1 MKIYAHRGSSIAH
14 PELTMVA
21 YKAALD
27 DGADG
32 FECDVRL
39 TKDNQLVLWHDA
51 DMQRIAGNAARI
63 ADSTFNEIKSHY
75 PQVITLDQLLVF
87 ARDNKK
93 ELAIETKH
101 PVPSASAVEKK
112 VMHLL
117 GQEKTVADIHLM
129 SFSWLALEIIR
140 KIEPQQKTVALLHD
154 TFSFAM
160 RRFTSAQSIGPGITA
175 FRQKPHLNQDPRNL
189 FVWTVDDADD
199 MRFCADNGVDVLITN
214 TPSFARSVLGYNY

>member
-1 MKIYAHRGSSIAH
+1 MKIYAHRGSSITH
-14 PELTMVA
+14 PELTMAA
-21 YKAALD
+21 YKAAID

-39 TKDNQLVLWHDA
+39 SKDNQLVLWHDS
-51 DMQRIAGNAARI
+51 DMNRIAGNSARI
-63 ADSTFNEIKSHY
+63 AELTLKEIKTHY
-75 PQVITLDQLLVF
+75 RQAMTLEELLEL

-112 VMHLL
+112 VMNLL
-117 GQEKTVADIHLM
+117 QQEKPVADIHVM
-129 SFSWLALEIIR
+129 SFSWLALENIR
-140 KIEPQQKTVALLHD
+140 KIDPQQKTVALLHD

-175 FRQKPHLNQDPRNL
+175 FRKKPHLNQDPRNL
-189 FVWTVDDADD
+189 FIWTVDNADD

-214 TPSFARSVLGYNY
+214 TPSYARSVLGYN

>member
-1 MKIYAHRGSSIAH
+1 MKIYAHRGSSVAH
-14 PELTMVA
+14 PELTMAA
-21 YKAALD
+21 YKAAID

-51 DMQRIAGNAARI
+51 DMQRIAGNSARI
-63 ADSTFNEIKSHY
+63 ADSTFKEIKSHY
-75 PQVITLDQLLVF
+75 PQAITLDDLLTV

-101 PVPSASAVEKK
+101 PVPSGSAVEKK
-112 VMHLL
+112 VMQLL
-117 GQEKTVADIHLM
+117 HQEKPIADIHVM
-129 SFSWLALEIIR
+129 SFSWLALENIR
-140 KIEPQQKTVALLHD
+140 KIDPQQKTVALLHD
-154 TFSFAM
+154 RYSFAM

-214 TPSFARSVLGYNY
+214 TPSYARSVLRYN

>member
-1 MKIYAHRGSSIAH
+1 MKIYAHRGSSIEH
-14 PELTMVA
+14 PELTMAA
-21 YKAALD
+21 YKAAID

-39 TKDNQLVLWHDA
+39 SKDNQLVLWHDS
-51 DMQRIAGNAARI
+51 DMNRIAGNGARI
-63 ADSTFNEIKSHY
+63 AELTLKEIKTHY
-75 PQVITLDQLLVF
+75 QQVMTLEELLVL

-112 VMHLL
+112 VMNLL
-117 GQEKTVADIHLM
+117 QQEKAIADIHVM
-129 SFSWLALEIIR
+129 SFSWLALENVR
-140 KIEPQQKTVALLHD
+140 KIDPQQKTVALLHD

-175 FRQKPHLNQDPRNL
+175 FRKKPHLNQDPRNL
-189 FVWTVDDADD
+189 FIWTVDDADD

-214 TPSFARSVLGYNY
+214 TPSYARSVLGYN

>member
-1 MKIYAHRGSSIAH
+1 MD
-14 PELTMVA
+14 A
-21 YKAALD
+21 YKAAID

-32 FECDVRL
+32 FECDVRI

-51 DMQRIAGNAARI
+51 DMQRVAGHSAQIAN
-63 ADSTFNEIKSHY
+63 STFSEIKGLY
-75 PQVITLDQLLVF
+75 PQAIRLEELLEL

-101 PVPSASAVEKK
+101 PVPTGSAVERK
-112 VMHLL
+112 VVELL
-117 GQEKTVADIHLM
+117 AQEKAVADIHIM
-129 SFSWLALEIIR
+129 SFSWLALEKVR
-140 KIEPQQKTVALLHD
+140 MLSPEQSTVALLHD

-160 RRFTSAQSIGPGITA
+160 RRFTSASNIGPGISA
-175 FRQKPHLNQDPRNL
+175 LRKRAQLFDDPRNL

-214 TPSFARSVLGYNY
+214 TPSYARSVLGYH

>member
-1 MKIYAHRGSSIAH
+1 MA
-14 PELTMVA
+14 A
-21 YKAALD
+21 YKAAID

-51 DMQRIAGNAARI
+51 DMQRVAGNSAQI
-63 ADSTFNEIKSHY
+63 ADSTFSEIKSQY
-75 PQVITLDQLLVF
+75 PQAITLEQLLIL

-101 PVPSASAVEKK
+101 PVPSGSAVEKK

-117 GQEKTVADIHLM
+117 AQEEPIADIHVM
-129 SFSWLALEIIR
+129 SFSWLALENIR
-140 KIEPQQKTVALLHD
+140 KIDPQQKTVALLHD

-160 RRFTSAQSIGPGITA
+160 RRFTSAQAIGPGITA
-175 FRQKPHLNQDPRNL
+175 FRKKPHLNQDPRNL
-189 FVWTVDDADD
+189 FIWTVDDADD

-214 TPSFARSVLGYNY
+214 TPSYARSVLGYN

>member
-1 MKIYAHRGSSIAH
+1 MKIYAHRGSSIEH
-14 PELTMVA
+14 PELTMAA
-21 YKAALD
+21 YKAAID

-51 DMQRIAGNAARI
+51 DMQRIAGNPARI
-63 ADSTFNEIKSHY
+63 ANSTFKEIRSHY
-75 PQVITLDQLLVF
+75 PQAMVLDELLTL
-87 ARDNKK
+87 ARDHKK

-112 VMHLL
+112 VMQLL
-117 GQEKTVADIHLM
+117 HQEKPVVDIHVM
-129 SFSWLALEIIR
+129 SFSWLALEKIR
-140 KIEPQQKTVALLHD
+140 KIDPQQKTVALLHD

-175 FRQKPHLNQDPRNL
+175 LRQKPHLNQDPRNL

-214 TPSFARSVLGYNY
+214 TPSYARSVLGYN

>member
-1 MKIYAHRGSSIAH
+1 MA
-14 PELTMVA
+14 A
-21 YKAALD
+21 YKAAID

-51 DMQRIAGNAARI
+51 DLQRVAGNSARI
-63 ADSTFNEIKSHY
+63 ANLTFKEIKSHY
-75 PQVITLDQLLVF
+75 LQAITLEELLIV

-101 PVPSASAVEKK
+101 PVPSGSAVEKK
-112 VMHLL
+112 VMQLL
-117 GQEKTVADIHLM
+117 AQEKAVADIHIM
-129 SFSWLALEIIR
+129 SFSWLALENVRRID
-140 KIEPQQKTVALLHD
+140 PLQKTVALLHD
-154 TFSFAM
+154 TYSFAM

-175 FRQKPHLNQDPRNL
+175 FLKKPLLNQDPRNL

-199 MRFCADNGVDVLITN
+199 MRFCADKGVDVLITN
-214 TPSFARSVLGYNY
+214 TPSYARSVLGYN

>member
-1 MKIYAHRGSSIAH
+1 MD
-14 PELTMVA
+14 A
-21 YKAALD
+21 YKAAID

-51 DMQRIAGNAARI
+51 DMNRVAGNAARI

-75 PQVITLDQLLVF
+75 PQVITLEELLVV
-87 ARDNKK
+87 ARDHKK

-101 PVPSASAVEKK
+101 PVPTGSAVEKK
-112 VMHLL
+112 VMELL
-117 GQEKTVADIHLM
+117 AQEKTVADIHIM
-129 SFSWLALEIIR
+129 SFSWLALENVR
-140 KIEPQQKTVALLHD
+140 KIDPTQSTVALLHD

-160 RRFTSAQSIGPGITA
+160 RRFSSANVIGPGITA
-175 FRQKPHLNQDPRNL
+175 FRKKPHLNQDPRKL

-199 MRFCADNGVDVLITN
+199 MRFCAGNGVDVLITN
-214 TPSFARSVLGYNY
+214 TPSYARSVLGYH